1 MRLKVFTKNVL
12 AYFRQ
17 RFQTEEAKFYALNTE
32 LQLLRVGHINTN
44 YADKEGTT
52 TFSTAT
58 FGILALRITTLRIT
72 TLRIMTHTMS
82 TPSIKDSIAPFSI
95 KGIQHEHLVSYT

>member
-1 MRLKVFTKNVL
+1 M
-12 AYFRQ
+12 
-17 RFQTEEAKFYALNTE
+17 NTE

-44 YADKEGTT
+44 YADKDGTT

-58 FGILALRITTLRIT
+58 FGILALCITTLSIR
-72 TLRIMTHTMS
+72 TLRIMTHSMR
-82 TPSIKDSIAPFSI
+82 TPSIKDSIATFSI